1 MNSKK
6 VHTKSL
12 KFRLAVVVSV
22 AITSFGFTQKVSA
35 APSGLVVSPVY
46 ITDASLCTGN
56 FGFVEDCTS
65 TDPSGKLDYQ
75 PRQIWVFSVTNSSK
89 SRTAINV
96 RARVNLIDNA
106 GNPVV
111 SKIVP
116 VASQISPQQTVWVA
130 PSIYG
135 TNSDCSWPSSALA
148 LTANEIGSGIKSGS
162 ATVINPKWQNRARQR
177 AYLKDLNF
185 SSINAKRF
193 GGSALTNYFNLS
205 QEVVIQNPNKRY
217 AGSVIHIFKTDDGT
231 PLGGYRIY
239 NCSIASQTSG
249 LTTNFL
255 LPKATINLIGQVALQ
270 VIRK

>member
-6 VHTKSL
+6 VHAKSL

-35 APSGLVVSPVY
+35 ATSGLVISPVY
-46 ITDASLCTGN
+46 ITDASICTDTYDRYA
-56 FGFVEDCTS
+56 DCTKS
-65 TDPSGKLDYQ
+65 IYREDYL

-96 RARVNLIDNA
+96 KARVNLTDNA

-135 TNSDCSWPSSALA
+135 TNSDCGWPSSALA
-148 LTANEIGSGIKSGS
+148 LTANEVGSGIVSGS
-162 ATVINPKWQNRARQR
+162 ATVINPTWQNRARQR
-177 AYLKDLNF
+177 AYIKDLNF
-185 SSINAKRF
+185 SSINAKEF
-193 GGSALTNYFNLS
+193 GASALTNYFNLS

-249 LTTNFL
+249 LTTSFI
-255 LPKATINLIGQVALQ
+255 LPKATINLIGQVTLQ